1 VISANIGSYPD
12 RPACGKSEPHASP
25 PVEIDPRSG
34 LLADHVRQINIVF
47 VAYIFHGLYAG
58 RPRDGVA
65 RRLGSGVG
73 VWVFDCHLV
82 MQSIFIGTLEAL
94 RRVQSLGVGMAIL
107 IEPGAIIEPTRIHHQ
122 CVALPMA
129 D

>member
-34 LLADHVRQINIVF
+34 LLADHVRQINVVF

-58 RPRDGVA
+58 PPKGWCSSSSRFWCRPTNGEVYISSAVRQV
-65 RRLGSGVG
+65 
-73 VWVFDCHLV
+73 
-82 MQSIFIGTLEAL
+82 
-94 RRVQSLGVGMAIL
+94 
-107 IEPGAIIEPTRIHHQ
+107 
-122 CVALPMA
+122 
-129 D
+129 